1 MSLFP
6 ESRGSRA
13 CSKVFAQN
21 EAVSGSVKSVF
32 RAWEQRLN
40 SSESVEPK
48 TPQFPF
54 EIRTAP
60 LPFSTDM
67 NPQLKNQESM
77 LKESIKHF
85 LTSYHSGNS
94 DFSSFESIFF
104 RLIQTMLDPPI
115 EITWFYSAVTFHA
128 AKPSTQNNPFTRVV
142 IAKDLLNLLISCS
155 NLSSASKKIALLAP
169 VVFELY
175 NIVCDT
181 RKSDLCVKM
190 EVYKLVENIVSHVM
204 ISAGVYNYGNEDVEC
219 DDGVVWTTDLGGR
232 DCNFAESLRIFFP
245 LLTDG
250 TWKGMNARCGIH
262 KLVGIVQCEVFFL
275 KLYQC
280 FTSAMCAED
289 YLNDTRDQMVQM
301 IKGFRNC
308 CFLDMLL
315 NMLLEPSLPAALSLS
330 SEDAVVLR
338 KVLYDAV
345 ILVDYSFCSGSWAH
359 SDFIILSKKLSLVWV
374 LAADHAVQFARA
386 TKDEAKA
393 VAYLNAYRESQMVT
407 QLIKW
412 VYSQIGMVHPHTRHE
427 ITTPRAL
434 INWLL
439 ALEDQGIRVFDQS
452 MSLLRAKAVA
462 CVESEPP
469 QLDLEPS
476 NLNQSRFDLNVTSA
490 NEDQEMDGQLNNGV
504 PGDHCLMNMKQDG
517 GKKRKEASSG
527 VEESQ
532 NKQIKLDIF
541 GFSLSKRDDASCCE
555 KQVIDISS
563 DDDMD
568 VDKR

>member
-1 MSLFP
+1 
-6 ESRGSRA
+6 
-13 CSKVFAQN
+13 
-21 EAVSGSVKSVF
+21 
-32 RAWEQRLN
+32 
-40 SSESVEPK
+40 
-48 TPQFPF
+48 
-54 EIRTAP
+54 
-60 LPFSTDM
+60 M

-219 DDGVVWTTDLGGR
+219 DDGVVCFEDLIQVWTTDLGGR

-308 CFLDMLL
+308 CFLEMRSRHVAQWAPGFVPVKGRGGVIHGASTSLRVPLALFFMRLLIPDEDAIFYSTRIVDQNAVTTNEDSEFQEEVTVSIGYLVGVVMNEALLLRLCLKISPGVDKEVLRRDMLNLAIQTIEDFQNFYFLDMLL

-374 LAADHAVQFARA
+374 LAVDNAIQFARA
-386 TKDEAKA
+386 TTDDVKA
-393 VAYLNAYRESQMVT
+393 VAYLNAYSESRAVT
-407 QLIKW
+407 KLINW
-412 VYSQIGMVHPHTRHE
+412 VYSQIGMVHPTTRHK
-427 ITTPRAL
+427 ITTSRAP
-434 INWLL
+434 
-439 ALEDQGIRVFDQS
+439 F
-452 MSLLRAKAVA
+452 K
-462 CVESEPP
+462 
-469 QLDLEPS
+469 
-476 NLNQSRFDLNVTSA
+476 
-490 NEDQEMDGQLNNGV
+490 
-504 PGDHCLMNMKQDG
+504 
-517 GKKRKEASSG
+517 
-527 VEESQ
+527 
-532 NKQIKLDIF
+532 
-541 GFSLSKRDDASCCE
+541 
-555 KQVIDISS
+555 
-563 DDDMD
+563 
-568 VDKR
+568 